1 MVLKATISAF
11 VITLLGLLAMLL
23 TQDADMNL
31 VYAAFCISPY
41 FLLITIIYFH
51 FNNLRKKFN
60 VFDKPSI
67 VFEGIYSF
75 IFYFIFST
83 LLPVLLFFSTLGD
96 EHEHRIY
103 ADLGGVISEMF
114 PLILILSVFLSLFSS
129 ITFVWGLR
137 SWKALI
143 LTFLAYIFFS
153 VIVSIFSTVG
163 REIKEA
169 ERERRDQADNLKEG
183 RFEWAGAMSNPAGYP
198 VQLYKGTFIFP
209 KDENYEFTFSEGNTV
224 NYHAKWGEAGAETYK
239 RMMSLPKAINIT
251 WYSFSE
257 NAFYQFHDA
266 IDYNKLLNL
275 FKHSYIERRA
285 ASDVEEHYDKIIF
298 GFAPGG
304 RLVIWAAGTGY
315 RQIEIGR
322 YQAKK
327 ISVDQKVSDS
337 KEMVYG
343 DLFNQEWR
351 NKVLTDTLIVPLAI
365 QMAKKGQPV
374 PDDYWNKIGM
384 AYTWCPRVVSAPEI
398 KAYDVIFQYF
408 NGERFAFDERIQN
421 ITVEK
426 RGIPQNIYIKW
437 YDQNQNR
444 CAVNFEFNEADIFKK
459 FNAFF
464 DRDKNIEAKMEITVD
479 IQNGKGTAQ
488 LKSGEHQLLLM
499 ETNIIEYGKKF

>member
-1 MVLKATISAF
+1 MVLKAIISAF

-41 FLLITIIYFH
+41 FLLITLIYFL
-51 FNNLRKKFN
+51 FNKLRKKFN

-75 IFYFIFST
+75 LLYFIFST
-83 LLPVLLFFSTLGD
+83 LLPVLLFFGTLGD
-96 EHEHRIY
+96 KHEHEIY

-129 ITFVWGLR
+129 VTFIWGLR
-137 SWKALI
+137 SWKALT
-143 LTFLAYIFFS
+143 LTFLACIFFS

-169 ERERRDQADNLKEG
+169 EQERRDQADNLKEG

-198 VQLYKGTFIFP
+198 VQLYKGRFIFP
-209 KDENYEFTFSEGNTV
+209 KDKNYEFTFSEGNTV

-239 RMMSLPKAINIT
+239 RMMSLPKAIDVT

-257 NAFYQFHDA
+257 NAFYQFQDT
-266 IDYNKLLNL
+266 IDYNKLLTL
-275 FKHSYIERRA
+275 FKQSYVERRA
-285 ASDVEEHYDKIIF
+285 TSDVEEHYDKIIF

-315 RQIEIGR
+315 RQTGIGQ

-327 ISVDQKVSDS
+327 ISIDQKVSDS
-337 KEMVYG
+337 KEMVHG

-351 NKVLTDTLIVPLAI
+351 NKVLTDTMIVPLAI
-365 QMAKKGQPV
+365 QLAKKDQPV
-374 PDDYWNKIGM
+374 SDDYWDKIGT
-384 AYTWCPRVVSAPEI
+384 AYTWCPKFVIAPEI
-398 KAYDVIFQYF
+398 KKFDASFLYF
-408 NGERFAFDERIQN
+408 NAERFAFDERAQN
-421 ITVEK
+421 IAFEK
-426 RGIPQNIYIKW
+426 RGIPRQIYITW
-437 YDQNQNR
+437 SDQNQNR
-444 CAVNFEFNEADIFKK
+444 CAVNFEFDEADIFKK
-459 FNAFF
+459 FIAFF
-464 DRDKNIEAKMEITVD
+464 DRAKNIAAEMEITVD
-479 IQNGKGTAQ
+479 TQNGKGTVQ
-488 LKSGEHQLLLM
+488 LKNGDQQLLLM
-499 ETNIIEYGKKF
+499 ETKIIEYRKKF